1 MTDKFEDEEQLI
13 THEMNVAM
21 EFCLFSAQTLSDAID
36 YQLSG
41 TDMRV
46 LIYYCLN
53 CDRVKGKSHKIAIK
67 RIADDLKIHEMTVYK
82 SLAKLKDAGDKFLN
96 STETVAP
103 VFDVAASRQA
113 AEIAAYVLSQT
124 DDDDLDGSSSKDDH
138 LNEQKPKRKKKDG
151 KKKSFADTT
160 TGRVKEWEDALGRR
174 PKGDEITFLRT
185 FSERDF
191 ATILKETVESEKP
204 DGASSS

>member
-13 THEMNVAM
+13 THDMNVAM
-21 EFCLFSAQTLSDAID
+21 QFCLFSAQTLSDAVD

-53 CDRVKGKSHKIAIK
+53 CDRKKGGSHKLAIK

-113 AEIAAYVLSQT
+113 AEIAAYVISQ
-124 DDDDLDGSSSKDDH
+124 DDDAPP
-138 LNEQKPKRKKKDG
+138 KPKSRRKKKDG
-151 KKKSFADTT
+151 KKSFADTIA
-160 TGRVKEWEDALGRR
+160 GRVKRWEDALGRK
-174 PKGDEITFLRT
+174 PKADEITFLRT

-191 ATILKETVESEKP
+191 ATMLKEAVESEKP
-204 DGASSS
+204 GDTSSPS